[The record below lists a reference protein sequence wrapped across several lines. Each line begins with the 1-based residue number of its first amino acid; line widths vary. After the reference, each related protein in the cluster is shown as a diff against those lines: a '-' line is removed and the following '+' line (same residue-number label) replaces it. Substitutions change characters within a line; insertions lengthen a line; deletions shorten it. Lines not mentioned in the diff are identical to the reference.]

1 MPTAKKPTTT
11 SKPFSAAEIAA
22 AKAAAAPPTS
32 KAPKIDWTQGTVSS
46 GGGVASTIAALRRS
60 RGPAKKPAKEQVAIR
75 LDPDLVGALRASG
88 PGWQTRVNAALREWL
103 ASQPAKH
110 KARRQSAV

>member
-22 AKAAAAPPTS
+22 AKAAAVDAPS
-32 KAPKIDWTQGTVSS
+32 AASNVNWTQGAVTP
-46 GGGVASTIAALRRS
+46 GGGVTATIAALRRS

-75 LDPDLVGALRASG
+75 LDPDVVGALRASG
-88 PGWQTRVNAALREWL
+88 PGWQTRVNAALKEWL
-103 ASQPAKH
+103 ASQPPKR
-110 KARRQSAV
+110 KARRQSAA